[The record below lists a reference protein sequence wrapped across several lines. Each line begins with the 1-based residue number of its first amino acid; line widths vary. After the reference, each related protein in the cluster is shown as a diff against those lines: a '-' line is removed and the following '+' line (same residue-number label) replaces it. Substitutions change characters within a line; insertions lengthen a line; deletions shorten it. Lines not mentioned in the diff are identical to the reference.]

1 MIGTRE
7 LTYGSR
13 LLSEEL
19 RGMAFRRWGLL
30 DSHTGRGLSTCRAVE
45 KSSARTEDSQQRK
58 ELLRA

>member
-7 LTYGSR
+7 ITSDSR

-19 RGMAFRRWGLL
+19 RGMAVRRSDLL
-30 DSHTGRGLSTCRAVE
+30 DSHTRRGLCTFCAVE
-45 KSSARTEDSQQRK
+45 KSSARAEDSKQWE